1 MKKKLLSLVLAGAMV
16 ASTSVSAFAAEGGK
30 EYNVLGD
37 KEVETP
43 ITVTGNVENNKGQIV
58 AGTIN
63 VTVPTAAAFTI
74 DQNGKFT
81 SAPIEITSD
90 STEKVKVTAYSFTDS
105 SASENITIVSE
116 DQLSTAQSRLNNE
129 VFMSLKLTGD
139 DNTVYFKSQKTN
151 SGIYKVDG
159 TEYGAN
165 EEALLGVVTQ
175 GTPLRLTLDGKV
187 KNADSYNAPANA
199 VKDQFKLVLK
209 IKQERKQAS
218 EQASKPNGDV
228 LGQ

>member
-30 EYNVLGD
+30 EYNILGD

-43 ITVTGNVENNKGQIV
+43 ITVTGNVENDNGDIV

-63 VTVPTAAAFTI
+63 VTVPTAAAFRI

-90 STEKVKVTAYSFTDS
+90 SAEKVQVTAYSFTDS

-116 DQLSTAQSRLNNE
+116 NQLSTEQSSSNNE
-129 VFMSLKLTGD
+129 VFMSLKLIGD
-139 DNTVYFKSQKTN
+139 ENTVYFKSQKEK

-159 TEYGAN
+159 TEYRADEN
-165 EEALLGVVTQ
+165 PLLGVVTQ

-187 KNADSYNAPANA
+187 KGADNYSAPTNA

-209 IKQERKQAS
+209 IRKAR
-218 EQASKPNGDV
+218 
-228 LGQ
+228 

>member
-16 ASTSVSAFAAEGGK
+16 ASTSVSAFAAEGDK
-30 EYNVLGD
+30 KYNVLGD

-43 ITVTGNVENNKGQIV
+43 ITVTGNVENSSGQIV

-74 DQNGKFT
+74 DQKGKFT

-90 STEKVKVTAYSFTDS
+90 STEKVQVTAYSFTDS
-105 SASENITIVSE
+105 SANENITIVSE
-116 DQLSTAQSRLNNE
+116 DQLPSQNSSNNQ
-129 VFMSLKLTGD
+129 VFMSLKLIGD
-139 DNTVYFKSQKTN
+139 ENTVYFKSQKTN
-151 SGIYKVDG
+151 SGIYKVND
-159 TEYGAN
+159 TEYGADEN
-165 EEALLGVVTQ
+165 ALLGVVTQ

-187 KNADSYNAPANA
+187 KDAANYSAPGNA

-209 IKQERKQAS
+209 IRKERKQAG
-218 EQASKPNGDV
+218 EQHIG
-228 LGQ
+228 

>member
-43 ITVTGNVENNKGQIV
+43 ITVTGNVENSSGQIV
-58 AGTIN
+58 PGTIN

-74 DQNGKFT
+74 DQHGKFT

-90 STEKVKVTAYSFTDS
+90 STEKVQVRAYSFTDS

-116 DQLSTAQSRLNNE
+116 DQLSAQSSSNNE
-129 VFMSLKLTGD
+129 VFMSLKLKGD
-139 DNTVYFKSQKTN
+139 ENTVYFKSQKTN
-151 SGIYKVDG
+151 SGIYKLNGD
-159 TEYGAN
+159 EYGAN
-165 EEALLGVVTQ
+165 DNPLLGVVTQ
-175 GTPLRLTLDGKV
+175 GNPLRLTLDGKV
-187 KNADSYNAPANA
+187 KDADSYSAPANA

-209 IKQERKQAS
+209 IKKARA
-218 EQASKPNGDV
+218 
-228 LGQ
+228 

>member
-30 EYNVLGD
+30 EYNILGT

-43 ITVTGNVENNKGQIV
+43 ITVTGNVENSSGQIV

-90 STEKVKVTAYSFTDS
+90 STEKVQVTAYSFTDS
-105 SASENITIVSE
+105 SATENITIVSE
-116 DQLSTAQSRLNNE
+116 DQLSSQSSSNNE

-139 DNTVYFKSQKTN
+139 ENTVYFKSQKTN

-159 TEYGAN
+159 TEYRADEN
-165 EEALLGVVTQ
+165 PLLGVVTQ

-187 KNADSYNAPANA
+187 KDADSYSAPTNA

-209 IKQERKQAS
+209 IRKAR
-218 EQASKPNGDV
+218 
-228 LGQ
+228 

>member
-58 AGTIN
+58 SGTIN

-74 DQNGKFT
+74 DQNGEFT

-116 DQLSTAQSRLNNE
+116 DQLAQQSSSNNE
-129 VFMSLKLTGD
+129 VFMSLKLIG

-151 SGIYKVDG
+151 RGIYKVNGD
-159 TEYGAN
+159 EYGAD
-165 EEALLGVVTQ
+165 EEALLGVVAQ

-187 KNADSYNAPANA
+187 KDAASYSAPANA

-209 IKQERKQAS
+209 IKKEGKQAS
-218 EQASKPNGDV
+218 
-228 LGQ
+228 